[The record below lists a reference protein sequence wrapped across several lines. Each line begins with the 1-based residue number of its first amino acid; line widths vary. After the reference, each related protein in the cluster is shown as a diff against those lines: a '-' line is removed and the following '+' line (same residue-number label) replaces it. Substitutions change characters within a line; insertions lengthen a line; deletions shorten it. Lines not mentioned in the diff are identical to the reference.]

1 MESHTGSSLGSFLRG
16 ARVAAWDRDLVDRE
30 TALRLPP
37 TVAGAQDPEGGQEGE
52 VAGSTVLRELDG
64 REVSRLRAVGGR
76 WQSSGQDPASRY
88 QALPVDPKLSYESE
102 AGTRRGRFV
111 QIRSGR
117 PEHPED
123 LEAMP
128 LAGAASSGS
137 GRIAF
142 IARRVLVGHVL
153 PSAAV
158 AEERMRKL
166 VALPVLS
173 SDALSSVAYGPEAM
187 LAVLVLA
194 GSARLKLSLPIAAAI
209 LALMVAVGLGY
220 RQVIRAY
227 PQGGGS
233 YKVASENLGSLAGL
247 LAGAGL
253 ILDYILT
260 VTVSIAAGVAAVTSA
275 VPSLANAT
283 VPIGVAVIAILVAG
297 NLRGVRAA
305 GSVFAGPTY
314 LFVIAIALIV
324 VVGLVKAAGHGFA
337 ATPPPPVHATEGLG
351 ILLLL
356 RAFSSGATAM
366 TGIEAISNS
375 VPVFQSPTAVN
386 AERTLSVMVILLISL
401 FAGTVLLSHLDG
413 VVPGGGQTVLSQLA
427 HQSVGNGVLYVY
439 VQAATALV
447 LLLAANTA
455 FNGFPRLLFFMACD
469 SYVPRT
475 FLRMGDRL
483 AFSHGII
490 ALAIVAAAV
499 FAGFGGRTDALIP
512 LYAVGVFLAFT
523 LAQSG
528 MVMHWRSH
536 RERHWRKAALTNAVG
551 ATLSGVV
558 LVVTAITKFAHGAWL
573 VVVLI
578 PLIVWACRKIHT
590 HYERTHEALIAS
602 GGPQDGSARAAAAL
616 ATKSLPPPDGRGPER
631 ATNPG
636 DVSNLVVVP
645 IAAIDASSLHALAYA
660 ASLAQPVLAVHI
672 SGDEDEAA
680 RFHRYWQ
687 AWGDHLPLEVIVSP
701 YRSTVAPLANY
712 IEALH
717 YQQPEVTLTVVVP
730 EIVFAKRW
738 QRALHRHIGPHL
750 RRALRPHAG
759 IAITSVPFH
768 LP

>member
-1 MESHTGSSLGSFLRG
+1 MKVPQEHT
-16 ARVAAWDRDLVDRE
+16 D
-30 TALRLPP
+30 
-37 TVAGAQDPEGGQEGE
+37 EGGHEAE
-52 VAGSTVLRELDG
+52 VGGSTVLPVLDG
-64 REVSRLRAVGGR
+64 PELSGLRAAGMQ
-76 WQSSGQDPASRY
+76 WQDSAEIRAPEERT
-88 QALPVDPKLSYESE
+88 LPVDPRLSYESE
-102 AGTRRGRFV
+102 PGARRGRFV

-117 PEHPED
+117 PEHSED

-128 LAGAASSGS
+128 AAGAIPSGP
-137 GRIAF
+137 GRF
-142 IARRVLVGHVL
+142 RFVARRVLLGPPL
-153 PSAAV
+153 RSAAV

-194 GSARLKLSLPIAAAI
+194 GSAELKISLPIAAAI
-209 LALMVAVGLGY
+209 IVLMIAVGLGY

-253 ILDYILT
+253 ILDYTLT

-275 VPSLANAT
+275 MPSLASAT
-283 VPIGVAVIAILVAG
+283 VPIGIAVIAILVAG
-297 NLRGVRAA
+297 NLRGVRSA

-324 VVGLVKAAGHGFA
+324 IVGLIKAASHGFA
-337 ATPPPPVHATEGLG
+337 AKPPPAIHATEGLG
-351 ILLLL
+351 VFLVL

-375 VPVFQSPTAVN
+375 VPVFKAPGAMN
-386 AERTLSVMVILLISL
+386 AQRTLSVMIGLLISM
-401 FAGTVLLSHLDG
+401 FAGIVVLAHLDG

-427 HQSVGNGVLYVY
+427 HESVGSGVLYFY

-475 FLRMGDRL
+475 FLPMGDRL

-490 ALAIVAAAV
+490 ALAVVAAAV
-499 FAGFGGRTDALIP
+499 FAGFGGKVDALIP

-528 MVMHWRSH
+528 MVMHWRRH

-551 ATLSGVV
+551 AVLSAVV
-558 LVVTAITKFAHGAWL
+558 LAVTAITKFAHGAWL
-573 VVVLI
+573 VVLLI
-578 PLIVWACRKIHT
+578 PLIVWSCRKIHAHYQQT
-590 HYERTHEALIAS
+590 HKALIPSADDPDRES
-602 GGPQDGSARAAAAL
+602 ATEQRSPDPQPHPAPGDN
-616 ATKSLPPPDGRGPER
+616 GPER
-631 ATNPG
+631 QRNPG
-636 DVSNLVVVP
+636 EISNLVLVP
-645 IAAIDASSLHALAYA
+645 LAAIDASGLHALAYA
-660 ASLAQPVLAVHI
+660 ASLAQPLLAVHI
-672 SGDEDEAA
+672 SADEHEAA
-680 RFHRYWQ
+680 RFHAYWQ
-687 AWGDHLPLEVIVSP
+687 AWGNHVPLEVIVSP

-717 YQQPEVTLTVVVP
+717 YQQPDVTLTVVVP
-730 EIVFAKRW
+730 ELVFRKRW
-738 QRALHRHIGPHL
+738 QRALHGRIGPHL
-750 RRALRPHAG
+750 RRALRPLPG
-759 IAITSVPFH
+759 IAITSIPFH
-768 LP
+768 LQ

>member
-1 MESHTGSSLGSFLRG
+1 VKASEEHTR
-16 ARVAAWDRDLVDRE
+16 
-30 TALRLPP
+30 
-37 TVAGAQDPEGGQEGE
+37 EGGRDAE
-52 VAGSTVLRELDG
+52 VAGSPVLPVLDG
-64 REVSRLRAVGGR
+64 PELSGLRAAGIQ
-76 WQSSGQDPASRY
+76 WQDSAESRAPEER
-88 QALPVDPKLSYESE
+88 ALPVDPRLSYESE
-102 AGTRRGRFV
+102 PGVRRGRFV

-117 PEHPED
+117 PEHSED

-128 LAGAASSGS
+128 LAGAIPSGL
-137 GRIAF
+137 GGF
-142 IARRVLVGHVL
+142 GFVARRVLLGPAL
-153 PSAAV
+153 RSAAV

-194 GSARLKLSLPIAAAI
+194 GSAELKVSLPIAAAI
-209 LALMVAVGLGY
+209 IVLMMAVGLGY

-275 VPSLANAT
+275 MPSLASAT
-283 VPIGVAVIAILVAG
+283 VPIGIAVIAILVAG
-297 NLRGVRAA
+297 NLRGVRTA

-314 LFVIAIALIV
+314 LFVVAIALIV
-324 VVGLVKAAGHGFA
+324 IVGLIKAAGHGFA
-337 ATPPPPVHATEGLG
+337 ATPPPAVPATEGLG
-351 ILLLL
+351 VLLVL

-375 VPVFQSPTAVN
+375 VPVFKAPGAVN
-386 AERTLSVMVILLISL
+386 AQRTLSVMIGLLISM
-401 FAGTVLLSHLDG
+401 FAGIVVLAHLDG
-413 VVPGGGQTVLSQLA
+413 VIPGGGQTVLSQLA
-427 HQSVGNGVLYVY
+427 HESVGSGVLYVY

-475 FLRMGDRL
+475 FLPMGDRL
-483 AFSHGII
+483 AFSRGII
-490 ALAIVAAAV
+490 ALAVVAAAM
-499 FAGFGGRTDALIP
+499 FAGFGGKVEALIP

-528 MVMHWRSH
+528 MVVHWRRH

-551 ATLSGVV
+551 AVLSAVV
-558 LVVTAITKFAHGAWL
+558 LAVTAITKFTNGAWL
-573 VVVLI
+573 VVLLI
-578 PLIVWACRKIHT
+578 PLIVWTSRKIHA
-590 HYERTHEALIAS
+590 HYKQTHEALI
-602 GGPQDGSARAAAAL
+602 PSADD
-616 ATKSLPPPDGRGPER
+616 PDRVSAHRSPDPRPDPAPRDNGPEHQS
-631 ATNPG
+631 NPRKI
-636 DVSNLVVVP
+636 SNLVLVP
-645 IAAIDASSLHALAYA
+645 VSAIDGSSLHALAYA
-660 ASLAQPVLAVHI
+660 ASLAQPLLAVHI
-672 SGDEDEAA
+672 SADEHEAA
-680 RFHRYWQ
+680 RFHSYWQ

-717 YQQPEVTLTVVVP
+717 YQQPDVTLTVVVP
-730 EIVFAKRW
+730 ELVFRKRW
-738 QRALHRHIGPHL
+738 QRALHGRIGPHL
-750 RRALRPHAG
+750 RRALRPLPG
-759 IAITSVPFH
+759 IAITSIPFH
-768 LP
+768 LR

>member
-1 MESHTGSSLGSFLRG
+1 VKVSEEH
-16 ARVAAWDRDLVDRE
+16 
-30 TALRLPP
+30 PH
-37 TVAGAQDPEGGQEGE
+37 EGGHEAA
-52 VAGSTVLRELDG
+52 VAGSAVLPVLDG
-64 REVSRLRAVGGR
+64 PELSGLRAAGIQ
-76 WQSSGQDPASRY
+76 WQDSAEIRAPEER
-88 QALPVDPKLSYESE
+88 ALPVDPRLSYASE
-102 AGTRRGRFV
+102 PGARRGRFV

-117 PEHPED
+117 PEHSED

-128 LAGAASSGS
+128 LAGAIPSGS
-137 GRIAF
+137 GRF
-142 IARRVLVGHVL
+142 GFVARRVLLGPPL
-153 PSAAV
+153 RSAAV

-166 VALPVLS
+166 VALPILS

-194 GSARLKLSLPIAAAI
+194 GNAELKVSLPIAAAI
-209 LALMVAVGLGY
+209 IVLMMAVGLGY

-275 VPSLANAT
+275 MPSLASAT
-283 VPIGVAVIAILVAG
+283 VPIGIAVIGILVAG
-297 NLRGVRAA
+297 NLRGVRTA

-314 LFVIAIALIV
+314 LFAVAIALIV
-324 VVGLVKAAGHGFA
+324 IVGLIKAAGHGFA
-337 ATPPPPVHATEGLG
+337 ATPPPTVPATEGLG
-351 ILLLL
+351 VLLVL

-375 VPVFQSPTAVN
+375 VPVFKAPAALN
-386 AERTLSVMVILLISL
+386 AQRTLSVMIGLLISM
-401 FAGTVLLSHLDG
+401 FAGIVVLAHLDG

-427 HQSVGNGVLYVY
+427 HESVGSGVLYVY

-490 ALAIVAAAV
+490 ALAVVAAAV
-499 FAGFGGRTDALIP
+499 FAGFGGKVDALIP

-528 MVMHWRSH
+528 MVVHWRRH

-551 ATLSGVV
+551 AVLSALV
-558 LVVTAITKFAHGAWL
+558 LAVTAITKFAHGAWL
-573 VVVLI
+573 VVLLI
-578 PLIVWACRKIHT
+578 PLIVWTCRKMHA
-590 HYERTHEALIAS
+590 HYVQTHEALIPSADDPDRVS
-602 GGPQDGSARAAAAL
+602 ATARRSPDPQPQ
-616 ATKSLPPPDGRGPER
+616 PPPRDNEPEHQS
-631 ATNPG
+631 NPRKI
-636 DVSNLVVVP
+636 SNLVLVP
-645 IAAIDASSLHALAYA
+645 LSAIDASSLHALAYA

-672 SGDEDEAA
+672 SADEHEAA
-680 RFHRYWQ
+680 RFHAYWQ

-717 YQQPEVTLTVVVP
+717 YQQPDVTLTVVVP
-730 EIVFAKRW
+730 ELVFRKRW
-738 QRALHRHIGPHL
+738 QRALHGRIGPHL
-750 RRALRPHAG
+750 RRTLRPHPG
-759 IAITSVPFH
+759 IAITSIPFH
-768 LP
+768 LE

>member
-1 MESHTGSSLGSFLRG
+1 M
-16 ARVAAWDRDLVDRE
+16 
-30 TALRLPP
+30 
-37 TVAGAQDPEGGQEGE
+37 PEE
-52 VAGSTVLRELDG
+52 R
-64 REVSRLRAVGGR
+64 
-76 WQSSGQDPASRY
+76 
-88 QALPVDPKLSYESE
+88 ALPVDPRLSYESE
-102 AGTRRGRFV
+102 PGARRGRFV

-117 PEHPED
+117 PDHSED

-128 LAGAASSGS
+128 LAGAIPSGS
-137 GRIAF
+137 GRF
-142 IARRVLVGHVL
+142 GFVTRRVIFGPALR
-153 PSAAV
+153 SAAL

-187 LAVLVLA
+187 LVVLALA
-194 GSARLKLSLPIAAAI
+194 GSAELKVSLPIAGAVI
-209 LALMVAVGLGY
+209 VLMIAVGLGY

-233 YKVASENLGSLAGL
+233 YRVASENLGSLAGL

-275 VPSLANAT
+275 VPSLASET
-283 VPIGVAVIAILVAG
+283 VPIGLAVILILVVG

-305 GSVFAGPTY
+305 GTVFAGPTY
-314 LFVIAIALIV
+314 LFVVAIALIV
-324 VVGLVKAAGHGFA
+324 IVGVIKAAGHGFA
-337 ATPPPPVHATEGLG
+337 ATPPPPVPATEGLG
-351 ILLLL
+351 VLLVL

-375 VPVFQSPTAVN
+375 VPVFEPPAARN
-386 AERTLSVMVILLISL
+386 AERTLSVMVVLLVAM
-401 FAGTVLLSHLDG
+401 FAGIVLLAHLDG

-427 HQSVGNGVLYVY
+427 HDSVGSGVLYVY
-439 VQAATALV
+439 VQAATALI

-490 ALAIVAAAV
+490 ALAAVAAIV
-499 FAGFGGRTDALIP
+499 FAGFRGEVDALIP

-528 MVMHWRSH
+528 MVVHWRRH
-536 RERHWRKAALTNAVG
+536 RERHWRKAAVTNAVG
-551 ATLSGVV
+551 AVLSAVV
-558 LVVTAITKFAHGAWL
+558 LAVTAITKFAHGAWL
-573 VVVLI
+573 VVLLI
-578 PLIVWACRKIHT
+578 PLIVWACRKIHAHYAHT
-590 HYERTHEALIAS
+590 HAALIPSAGDPYGAS
-602 GGPQDGSARAAAAL
+602 ATPTVQPSPDPQPA
-616 ATKSLPPPDGRGPER
+616 PEGRGPER
-631 ATNPG
+631 ACNPG
-636 DVSNLVVVP
+636 EVSNLILVP
-645 IAAIDASSLHALAYA
+645 LAAIDASSLHALAYA

-672 SGDEDEAA
+672 SADEHEAA
-680 RFHRYWQ
+680 RFHAYWR
-687 AWGDHLPLEVIVSP
+687 AWGEHLPLEVIVSP

-717 YQQPEVTLTVVVP
+717 YQQPDVTLTIVIP
-730 EIVFAKRW
+730 EIVFRKRW
-738 QRALHRHIGPHL
+738 QRALHGRIGPHL
-750 RRALRPHAG
+750 RRTLRPHPG
-759 IAITSVPFH
+759 IAITSIPFH
-768 LP
+768 LE

>member
-1 MESHTGSSLGSFLRG
+1 MKVSEEHRR
-16 ARVAAWDRDLVDRE
+16 A
-30 TALRLPP
+30 
-37 TVAGAQDPEGGQEGE
+37 EGGREAE
-52 VAGSTVLRELDG
+52 VAGSAVLPVLDG
-64 REVSRLRAVGGR
+64 PELSGLRAAGIR
-76 WQSSGQDPASRY
+76 WQDSAESRAPAER
-88 QALPVDPKLSYESE
+88 ALPVDPRLSYESE
-102 AGTRRGRFV
+102 PGARRGRFV

-117 PEHPED
+117 PEHSED
-123 LEAMP
+123 LEAIP
-128 LAGAASSGS
+128 LAGAIPSGS
-137 GRIAF
+137 GRF
-142 IARRVLVGHVL
+142 GFVARRVLLGPAL
-153 PSAAV
+153 RSAAV

-194 GSARLKLSLPIAAAI
+194 GSAELKVSLPIAAAI
-209 LALMVAVGLGY
+209 IVLMMAVGLGY

-275 VPSLANAT
+275 MPSLASAT
-283 VPIGVAVIAILVAG
+283 VPIGIAVIAILVAG
-297 NLRGVRAA
+297 NLRGVRTA

-314 LFVIAIALIV
+314 LFVVAIALIV
-324 VVGLVKAAGHGFA
+324 ILGLIKAAGHGFA
-337 ATPPPPVHATEGLG
+337 ATPPPALHATEGLG
-351 ILLLL
+351 VLLVV

-375 VPVFQSPTAVN
+375 VPVFKAPGAVN
-386 AERTLSVMVILLISL
+386 AQRTLSVMIGLLISM
-401 FAGTVLLSHLDG
+401 FAGIVVLAHLDG
-413 VVPGGGQTVLSQLA
+413 VIPGGGQTVLSQLA
-427 HQSVGNGVLYVY
+427 HESVGSGVLYVY

-475 FLRMGDRL
+475 FLPMGDRL

-490 ALAIVAAAV
+490 ALAVVAAAV
-499 FAGFGGRTDALIP
+499 FAGFGGKVDALIP

-528 MVMHWRSH
+528 MVVHWRRH

-551 ATLSGVV
+551 AVLSAVV
-558 LVVTAITKFAHGAWL
+558 LAVTAITKFAHGAWL
-573 VVVLI
+573 VVLLI
-578 PLIVWACRKIHT
+578 PLIVWTCRKIHA
-590 HYERTHEALIAS
+590 HYKQTHEALIPSADDPDRVS
-602 GGPQDGSARAAAAL
+602 ATAQRSPDPQPHPAPRDN
-616 ATKSLPPPDGRGPER
+616 GPEHQS
-631 ATNPG
+631 NPRKI
-636 DVSNLVVVP
+636 SNLVLVP
-645 IAAIDASSLHALAYA
+645 VSAIDGSSLHALAYA
-660 ASLAQPVLAVHI
+660 ASLAQPLLAVHI
-672 SGDEDEAA
+672 SADEHEAA
-680 RFHRYWQ
+680 RFHSYWQ

-717 YQQPEVTLTVVVP
+717 YQQPDVTLTVVVP
-730 EIVFAKRW
+730 ELVFRKRW
-738 QRALHRHIGPHL
+738 QRALHGRIGPHL
-750 RRALRPHAG
+750 RRALRPLPG
-759 IAITSVPFH
+759 IAITSIPFH
-768 LP
+768 LR

>member
-1 MESHTGSSLGSFLRG
+1 VKVSEEHPH
-16 ARVAAWDRDLVDRE
+16 D
-30 TALRLPP
+30 
-37 TVAGAQDPEGGQEGE
+37 GGHEAE
-52 VAGSTVLRELDG
+52 VAGSAVLPVLDG
-64 REVSRLRAVGGR
+64 PELSGLRAAGIQ
-76 WQSSGQDPASRY
+76 WQDSAESRMPEER
-88 QALPVDPKLSYESE
+88 ALPVDPRLSYESE
-102 AGTRRGRFV
+102 PGARRGRFV

-117 PEHPED
+117 PDHSED

-128 LAGAASSGS
+128 LAGAIPSGS
-137 GRIAF
+137 GRF
-142 IARRVLVGHVL
+142 GFVTRRVIFGPALR
-153 PSAAV
+153 SAAL

-187 LAVLVLA
+187 LVVLALA
-194 GSARLKLSLPIAAAI
+194 GSAELKVSLPIAGAVI
-209 LALMVAVGLGY
+209 VLMIAVGLGY

-233 YKVASENLGSLAGL
+233 YRVASENLGSLAGL

-275 VPSLANAT
+275 VPSLASET
-283 VPIGVAVIAILVAG
+283 VPIGLAVILILVVG

-305 GSVFAGPTY
+305 GTVFAGPTY
-314 LFVIAIALIV
+314 LFVVAIALIV
-324 VVGLVKAAGHGFA
+324 IVGVIKAAGHGFA
-337 ATPPPPVHATEGLG
+337 ATPPPPVPATEGLG
-351 ILLLL
+351 VLLVL

-375 VPVFQSPTAVN
+375 VPVFEPPAARN
-386 AERTLSVMVILLISL
+386 AERTLSVMVVLLVAM
-401 FAGTVLLSHLDG
+401 FAGIVLLAHLDG

-427 HQSVGNGVLYVY
+427 HDSVGSGVLYVY
-439 VQAATALV
+439 VQAATALI

-490 ALAIVAAAV
+490 ALAAVAAIV
-499 FAGFGGRTDALIP
+499 FAGFRGEVDALIP

-528 MVMHWRSH
+528 MVVHWRRH
-536 RERHWRKAALTNAVG
+536 RERHWRKAAVTNAVG
-551 ATLSGVV
+551 AVLSAVV
-558 LVVTAITKFAHGAWL
+558 LAVTAITKFAHGAWL
-573 VVVLI
+573 VVLLI
-578 PLIVWACRKIHT
+578 PLIVWACRKIHAHYAHT
-590 HYERTHEALIAS
+590 HAALIPSAGDPYGAS
-602 GGPQDGSARAAAAL
+602 ATPTVQPSPDPQPA
-616 ATKSLPPPDGRGPER
+616 PEGRGPER
-631 ATNPG
+631 ACNPG
-636 DVSNLVVVP
+636 EVSNLILVP
-645 IAAIDASSLHALAYA
+645 LAAIDASSLHALAYA

-672 SGDEDEAA
+672 SADEHEAA
-680 RFHRYWQ
+680 RFHAYWR
-687 AWGDHLPLEVIVSP
+687 AWGEHLPLEVIVSP

-717 YQQPEVTLTVVVP
+717 YQQPDVTLTIVIP
-730 EIVFAKRW
+730 EIVFRKRW
-738 QRALHRHIGPHL
+738 QRALHGRIGPHL
-750 RRALRPHAG
+750 RRTLRPHPG
-759 IAITSVPFH
+759 IAITSIPFH
-768 LP
+768 LE

>member
-1 MESHTGSSLGSFLRG
+1 VKVSEEH
-16 ARVAAWDRDLVDRE
+16 
-30 TALRLPP
+30 PH
-37 TVAGAQDPEGGQEGE
+37 EGGHEAA
-52 VAGSTVLRELDG
+52 VAGSAVLPVLDG
-64 REVSRLRAVGGR
+64 PELSGLRAAGIQ
-76 WQSSGQDPASRY
+76 WQDSAEIRAPEER
-88 QALPVDPKLSYESE
+88 ALPVDPRLSYASE
-102 AGTRRGRFV
+102 PGARRGRFV

-117 PEHPED
+117 PEHSED

-128 LAGAASSGS
+128 LAGAIPSGS
-137 GRIAF
+137 GRF
-142 IARRVLVGHVL
+142 GFVARRVLLGPPL
-153 PSAAV
+153 RSAAV

-166 VALPVLS
+166 VALPILS

-194 GSARLKLSLPIAAAI
+194 GNAELKVSLPIAAAI
-209 LALMVAVGLGY
+209 IVLMMAVGLGY

-275 VPSLANAT
+275 MPSLASAT
-283 VPIGVAVIAILVAG
+283 VPIGIAVIGILVAG
-297 NLRGVRAA
+297 NLRGVRTA

-314 LFVIAIALIV
+314 LFAVAIALIV
-324 VVGLVKAAGHGFA
+324 IVGLIKAAGHGFA
-337 ATPPPPVHATEGLG
+337 ATPPPTVPATEGLG
-351 ILLLL
+351 VLLVL

-375 VPVFQSPTAVN
+375 VPVFKAPAALN
-386 AERTLSVMVILLISL
+386 AQRTLSVMIGLLISM
-401 FAGTVLLSHLDG
+401 FAGIVVLAHLDG

-427 HQSVGNGVLYVY
+427 HESVGSGVLYVY

-490 ALAIVAAAV
+490 ALAVVAAAV
-499 FAGFGGRTDALIP
+499 FAGFGGKVDALIP

-528 MVMHWRSH
+528 MVVHWRRH

-551 ATLSGVV
+551 AVLSAVV
-558 LVVTAITKFAHGAWL
+558 LAVTAITKFAHGAWL
-573 VVVLI
+573 VVLLI
-578 PLIVWACRKIHT
+578 PLIVWTSRKIHA
-590 HYERTHEALIAS
+590 HYKETHEALIPSADDPDRES
-602 GGPQDGSARAAAAL
+602 ATAQRSPDPQPHPAPRD
-616 ATKSLPPPDGRGPER
+616 TGPEHQS
-631 ATNPG
+631 NPRKI
-636 DVSNLVVVP
+636 SNLVLVP
-645 IAAIDASSLHALAYA
+645 VSAIDGSSLHALAYA
-660 ASLAQPVLAVHI
+660 ASLAQPLLAVHI
-672 SGDEDEAA
+672 SADEHEAA
-680 RFHRYWQ
+680 RFHAYWQ

-717 YQQPEVTLTVVVP
+717 YQQPDVTLTVVVP
-730 EIVFAKRW
+730 ELVFRKRW
-738 QRALHRHIGPHL
+738 QRALHGRIGPHL
-750 RRALRPHAG
+750 RRTLRPHPG
-759 IAITSVPFH
+759 IAITSIPFH
-768 LP
+768 LE